1 MTPGMSPE
9 GRTQGARGRVGPDDP
24 SFGTVEKALRRR
36 APAIGSGVEALAAR
50 AATRLTDTAWRSGLA
65 DVAYAWTDSPFGPL
79 LVAMSR
85 RGLVR
90 VSYPEHA
97 VDREL
102 EDLVR
107 LVSPRIVESAQATD
121 EVRRELDEYFEGRR
135 HAFDVAVD
143 LSPVRGFSR
152 RVLQATTRIPF
163 GSVKTYRDVATKAG
177 NARATRAAGN
187 ALGGNPIPIVV
198 PCHRVVRTGGGL
210 GGYTG
215 GLERKET
222 LLRLEGVLPAA

>member
-1 MTPGMSPE
+1 MTPGMSAQ
-9 GRTQGARGRVGPDDP
+9 RRSGAARAAGPKGDTGVG
-24 SFGTVEKALRRR
+24 SVERALRRR
-36 APAIGSGVEALAAR
+36 APATGSRVEQLAAR
-50 AATRLTDTAWRSGLA
+50 AATRLTDTAWRSGLV

-79 LVAMSR
+79 LVAVSR
-85 RGLVR
+85 KGLIR

-107 LVSPRIVESAQATD
+107 TVSPRILESAQATQ
-121 EVRRELDEYFEGRR
+121 EVRRELDEYFDRR
-135 HAFDVAVD
+135 RRSFDLEVD
-143 LSPVRGFSR
+143 LSPVQGFSR
-152 RVLQATTRIPF
+152 RVLQATARIPF
-163 GSVKTYRDVATKAG
+163 GSVKTYRDVATTAG

-215 GLERKET
+215 GLDRKET
-222 LLRLEGVLPAA
+222 LLRLEGVLLE